1 MRDKSYLDN
10 LIRTHRY
17 SGNLLVINESV
28 SDHVWC
34 MNALA
39 MEYIPKVN
47 QIMKEKVFDLKEVI
61 YAITLH
67 DLDEVFTT
75 DIIRT
80 FKHYNQ
86 DIESAIQR
94 TVNEITSKNLPEQIL
109 ADLKVIE
116 DKTTSLGMLVKIF
129 DTAQAGYKMI
139 SEIQL
144 GNKYFK
150 TELLN
155 VNDCLC
161 SYLAKLDYLHISESE
176 REGLRYL
183 CNEFL
188 NEFNTYIN

>member
-47 QIMKEKVFDLKEVI
+47 QIMKEKVFDLKDVI

-183 CNEFL
+183 CNDFL

>member
-47 QIMKEKVFDLKEVI
+47 QIMKEKVFDLKDVI

-86 DIESAIQR
+86 DIELAIQR

-116 DKTTSLGMLVKIF
+116 DKTTLLGMLVKIF

-183 CNEFL
+183 CNDFL
-188 NEFNTYIN
+188 NEFNTYIT

>member
-47 QIMKEKVFDLKEVI
+47 QIMKEKVFELKDVI

-183 CNEFL
+183 CNDFL

>member
-47 QIMKEKVFDLKEVI
+47 QIIKEKVFDLKDVI

>member
-47 QIMKEKVFDLKEVI
+47 QIIKEKVFDLKDVI

-176 REGLRYL
+176 RGGLRYL